1 MNPASLSMLAALVI
15 SLTGCSY
22 LGTMVSQAG
31 YSLQQTASPE
41 QRVFKHMLNRDTFFV
56 FGRIE
61 HARELNSDAI
71 AVIAVSD
78 QFRDSEVVDVNH
90 VARPDS
96 YYGLNLPAGEY
107 RLLVV
112 SDLDRNGYYDETDVI
127 GARTLTLNAEAV
139 PDRVLGGYDIDL
151 AARPDVAAGLFRVDV
166 PKAAVR
172 TESLFY
178 PKGTLRSL
186 DDPIFDPQMAAL
198 GMYEPAAFLEAAP
211 MMFYALE
218 EDAGYKVPIIFVHG
232 IGGSAR
238 DFADI
243 VAALDRTRYQP
254 WFFHYPSGTDLHQ
267 VATMFHRIFLSGKVI
282 PLAEMPMVIV
292 AHSMG
297 GLVVREAL
305 NLQTGATGENR
316 VQRLIT
322 IASPLGGHPGARS
335 GASAP
340 VVIPS
345 WRDLSPESE
354 FIAGLHRKPLPAGVE
369 YHLMFAFGDE
379 RSIKLGA
386 NSDGV
391 VPLASQLSPPA
402 QKEAAVQHG
411 FDDTHTGILGN
422 PKAIQEVT
430 RIAAEVRAPY
440 PEPHMREL
448 MKGGYRVELGP
459 DYTAMEAYCIH
470 NMGFYMEA
478 IASGA
483 LKPMHPSQEHF
494 RRAARGE
501 VSAEGPAETAWIKF
515 VRDYPDRRMLAPQA
529 AADEAR

>member
-1 MNPASLSMLAALVI
+1 VESLKSFFLAFLLASVS
-15 SLTGCSY
+15 GCSY
-22 LGTMVSQAG
+22 VGTVVSQAG
-31 YSLQQTASPE
+31 YSMRQQASPE
-41 QRVFKHMLNRDTFFV
+41 QRVYKHMLNRETFFV

-61 HARELNSDAI
+61 NARELNAGAI
-71 AVIAVSD
+71 AVIAASD
-78 QFRDSEVVDVNH
+78 KFRDSEVVDVNH

-96 YYGLNLPAGEY
+96 YYGLNLPEGDY

-127 GARTLTLNAEAV
+127 GTKALTLTAEAV
-139 PDRVLGGYDIDL
+139 PDKVLGGYDIDL
-151 AARPDVAAGLFRVDV
+151 DARSAIATGLFRVDI
-166 PKAAVR
+166 PKVAAR

-186 DDPIFDPQMAAL
+186 DDPIFDPQMATL

-218 EDAGYKVPIIFVHG
+218 EDAGYKVPIVFVHG

-238 DFADI
+238 DFESI
-243 VAALDRTRYQP
+243 VAGLDRTRFKP
-254 WFFHYPSGTDLHQ
+254 WFYHYPSGTDLHQ
-267 VATMFHRIFLSGKVI
+267 VAAMFHRIFLSGKVI
-282 PLAEMPMVIV
+282 PLGEMPIVIV

-305 NLQTGATGENR
+305 NLQTGARGENR

-322 IASPLGGHPGARS
+322 IASPLVGHPGARS
-335 GASAP
+335 SASAP

-345 WRDLSPESE
+345 WRDLDPDSE
-354 FIAGLHRKPLPAGVE
+354 FITGLHRKPLPAGVE

-391 VPLASQLSPPA
+391 VPLASQLSPSA
-402 QKEAAVQHG
+402 QKEAAAQHG
-411 FDDTHTGILGN
+411 FDDTHTGILRN
-422 PKAIQEVT
+422 AKAIQEIMRT
-430 RIAAEVRAPY
+430 AAEVRPPY
-440 PEPHMREL
+440 PEPYVREL

-459 DYTAMEAYCIH
+459 HYTRMEAFYIR
-470 NMGFYMEA
+470 NMGFFMEA
-478 IASGA
+478 IASGM
-483 LKPMHPSQEHF
+483 LRPLDSSQEHF
-494 RRAARGE
+494 LRAARGE
-501 VSAEGPAETAWIKF
+501 VTPAGDVETAWLKF
-515 VRDYPDRRMLAPQA
+515 SRDYPDRRAFAPEV